1 MITKKTW
8 AEFQKTGLLL
18 IINQILH
25 IFGWAIVFSI
35 DDKSG
40 DITDVYPARVK
51 FRGFDN
57 HSVSSSYKKA
67 THWLS
72 ENINDLKKEAEE

>member
-8 AEFQKTGLLL
+8 AEFRKTGLLL

-25 IFGWAIVFSI
+25 IFGWTICFEIENDA
-35 DDKSG
+35 
-40 DITDVYPARVK
+40 ITDVYPARTR

-57 HSVSSSYKKA
+57 KSVSENYQQVTEYLA
-67 THWLS
+67 
-72 ENINDLKKEAEE
+72 ENIKELQQEASE